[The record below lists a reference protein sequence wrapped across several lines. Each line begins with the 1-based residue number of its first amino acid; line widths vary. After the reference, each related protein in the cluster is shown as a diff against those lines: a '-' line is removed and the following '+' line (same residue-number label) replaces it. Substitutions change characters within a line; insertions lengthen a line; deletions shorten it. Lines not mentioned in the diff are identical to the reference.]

1 MCTAAE
7 ARWSW
12 RTTATA
18 GLLLGFPVP
27 ARTARHQLLSAT
39 GGGGRLHPA
48 AAASSRAPDRRS
60 PNRQTAL
67 RSISASGAGFLAD
80 RSAAA
85 GLGKWGA
92 LPASPPPRARPRSA
106 AVFGAR
112 VAGSGGRA
120 AAEAPTGRVR
130 HGWLGEGRAPAPS
143 SASYFCPV
151 TRPEAAPRA
160 PSAGRQTG
168 DLQPLRHSFI
178 CIEIEFSYQSTQT
191 NPPVL
196 RTHRARSLA
205 PPRDPVIAPLSPRPP
220 PRPVTPYHHPRIR

>member
-130 HGWLGEGRAPAPS
+130 HGWLGEGRAPLCGTHNTAE
-143 SASYFCPV
+143 
-151 TRPEAAPRA
+151 RHQQPRS
-160 PSAGRQTG
+160 PRSELQTG
-168 DLQPLRHSFI
+168 APFEGTTPCPAGS
-178 CIEIEFSYQSTQT
+178 
-191 NPPVL
+191 L
-196 RTHRARSLA
+196 RTTRRGSPQLLRTARAF
-205 PPRDPVIAPLSPRPP
+205 
-220 PRPVTPYHHPRIR
+220 PRPVPLTLQGKVGTKVMAVCKRNAVIWALTIFGAS